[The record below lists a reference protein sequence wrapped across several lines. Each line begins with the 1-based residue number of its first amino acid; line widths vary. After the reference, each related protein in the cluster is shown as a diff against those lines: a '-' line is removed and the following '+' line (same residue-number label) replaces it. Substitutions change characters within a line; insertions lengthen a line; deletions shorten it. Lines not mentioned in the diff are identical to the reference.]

1 MENRSYYTRD
11 RNLLL
16 GFYFLFYYVVML
28 GFFLDHRLLSQYQPI
43 FFNYNRDLT
52 ELFLIATGLPR
63 WMIAHPASFAIADW
77 AAFLLPLPLLFY
89 VGRNDRFSPIAG
101 IAFIATFALYLLLAD
116 IFWQVHDEPFVLLL
130 LLALAW
136 TTNRP
141 RRFYTLLTAC
151 RYYFLYIFVSAAIW
165 KLARGAVFN
174 SQEMSR
180 ILLLHHTDLLT
191 GPCTSLTCRTYSW
204 LIRHAATSQA
214 LYIGSA
220 LLEASFLAGFFT
232 RRWDRWLIA
241 LAVVFVIADLLV
253 MRIPYWTI
261 LIGVVPLWLRSPADP
276 VPLWFRDPAAARLN
290 EKKIVLYETTHH
302 ENLPALLDLC
312 EARFNQVAVFL
323 KELSYHSLTGQGSPE
338 QRWPQTDF
346 FIQTRECPN
355 RRFIRQ
361 LFRFIRRHGFT
372 HLHLCT
378 LDNNLL
384 YFAVRLNFIG
394 PVHLSLTVH
403 EINEYFFRS
412 FHHLRDWTE
421 TIAKQILHRQIRH
434 YHFFLP
440 AMADQFHQRLPGS
453 ITVFIPSRFYS
464 GHRVASPVPPPVATP
479 PPEESPARTPGH
491 PSAIES
497 DLSMQ
502 IQFPQKTPTP
512 PFRIVIPGSV
522 DPNRRNYAE
531 VIQTLTLLQST
542 PIELIL
548 LGDAATEAGATIL
561 AAFQEAITGDHL
573 TLRHFKGYIPEST
586 YEQELARAHL
596 IWSPLNIHKKS
607 SRDNPETYGLST
619 ASGLTA
625 DLLLNNIPALVPAG
639 FVVPEPFQPAIYTYR
654 APEEAKELIRRLLD
668 DPAAYAT
675 VREKIHLAFSY
686 FSKENFSNAFTELI
700 QS

>member
-1 MENRSYYTRD
+1 M
-11 RNLLL
+11 
-16 GFYFLFYYVVML
+16 
-28 GFFLDHRLLSQYQPI
+28 
-43 FFNYNRDLT
+43 
-52 ELFLIATGLPR
+52 
-63 WMIAHPASFAIADW
+63 
-77 AAFLLPLPLLFY
+77 
-89 VGRNDRFSPIAG
+89 
-101 IAFIATFALYLLLAD
+101 
-116 IFWQVHDEPFVLLL
+116 
-130 LLALAW
+130 
-136 TTNRP
+136 
-141 RRFYTLLTAC
+141 LLTAC
-151 RYYFLYIFVSAAIW
+151 RYYFLYIFVSAAVW

-174 SQEMSR
+174 GQEMSR

-191 GPCTSLTCRTYSW
+191 GPCTSLACRTYSW
-204 LIRHAATSQA
+204 LIRHAAISQA
-214 LYIGSA
+214 LYIGSV

-261 LIGVVPLWLRSPADP
+261 LLGVFPLWLRSPGASGP
-276 VPLWFRDPAAARLN
+276 K

-323 KELSYHSLTGQGSPE
+323 KELSYHNLAAEGSPE
-338 QRWPQTDF
+338 QHWPHTDF

-361 LFRFIRRHGFT
+361 LFGFVRRHGFT

-384 YFAVRLNFIG
+384 FFAVRLNFIG

-403 EINEYFFRS
+403 EVNEYFFRS
-412 FHHLRDWTE
+412 FHNLRDWSE
-421 TIAKQILHRQIRH
+421 TIAKVLLHRQIRH

-440 AMADQFHQRLPGS
+440 AMADQFHQRLPGA

-464 GHRVASPVPPPVATP
+464 GHRVTYPASPPVAP
-479 PPEESPARTPGH
+479 
-491 PSAIES
+491 
-497 DLSMQ
+497 L
-502 IQFPQKTPTP
+502 
-512 PFRIVIPGSV
+512 PFRIIVPGSV

-531 VIQTLTLLQST
+531 VIQTLTLLRST

-548 LGDAATEAGATIL
+548 LGDAATEAGAMIL
-561 AAFQEAITGDHL
+561 ASFHEAFTNDKL

-607 SRDNPETYGLST
+607 SRNAPETYGLST

-639 FVVPEPFQPAIYTYR
+639 FVIPEPFRPAIYPYR
-654 APEEAKELIRRLLD
+654 SPEEAQEVIRRLID
-668 DPAAYAT
+668 DPAAYGT
-675 VREKIHLAFSY
+675 VRENIHQAFTY
-686 FSKENFSNAFTELI
+686 FSKENFSKAFKELMEL
-700 QS
+700 

>member
-16 GFYFLFYYVVML
+16 GFYFLFYYIVML
-28 GFFLDHRLLSQYQPI
+28 GFFLDHRLLSQYRPI

-89 VGRNDRFSPIAG
+89 VGRKDRFSPIAG
-101 IAFIATFALYLLLAD
+101 IVFIATLALYLLLAD

-136 TTNRP
+136 TTNRAG
-141 RRFYTLLTAC
+141 RFYTLLTAC

-214 LYIGSA
+214 LYIGGA

-232 RRWDRWLIA
+232 RRWDRWLIV

-261 LIGVVPLWLRSPADP
+261 LLGVFPLWLRSPADP
-276 VPLWFRDPAAARLN
+276 VPLWLRSPGASRSK

-312 EARFNQVAVFL
+312 EVRFNQVAVFL
-323 KELSYHSLTGQGSPE
+323 KELSYHNLTAEGSPE
-338 QRWPQTDF
+338 QHWPQTDF
-346 FIQTRECPN
+346 FIQTRDCPN

-361 LFRFIRRHGFT
+361 LFGFVRRHGFT

-384 YFAVRLNFIG
+384 SFAVRLNFIG

-403 EINEYFFRS
+403 EVNEYFFRS
-412 FHHLRDWTE
+412 FRHLRDWTE
-421 TIAKQILHRQIRH
+421 TIAKHILHRQIRH

-440 AMADQFHQRLPGS
+440 AMADQFHRRLPGS

-464 GHRVASPVPPPVATP
+464 GHRVTSLNPP
-479 PPEESPARTPGH
+479 
-491 PSAIES
+491 I
-497 DLSMQ
+497 
-502 IQFPQKTPTP
+502 
-512 PFRIVIPGSV
+512 RIVIPGSV

-531 VIQTLTLLQST
+531 VIQTLKLLQST

-548 LGDAATEAGATIL
+548 LGDAATDAGAMIL
-561 AAFQEAITGDHL
+561 AAFQPITGDHL
-573 TLRHFKGYIPEST
+573 SLRHFKGYIPEST

-607 SRDNPETYGLST
+607 SRNAPETYGLST

-639 FVVPEPFQPAIYTYR
+639 FVIPEPFRPAIYPYR
-654 APEEAKELIRRLLD
+654 SPDEAQEIIRRLLD
-668 DPAAYAT
+668 DPAQYAGT
-675 VREKIHLAFSY
+675 RETIHQAFSY
-686 FSKENFSNAFTELI
+686 FSKGNFSKSFEELMEL
-700 QS
+700 

>member
-16 GFYFLFYYVVML
+16 GFYFLFYYAVLL
-28 GFFLDHRLLSQYQPI
+28 GLFLDDRLLVQYRPI

-63 WMIAHPASFAIADW
+63 WMIVHPASFAIADV
-77 AAFLLPLPLLFY
+77 AAFLLPLPLLVY
-89 VGRNDRFSPIAG
+89 VGRKGRFSAIAG
-101 IAFIATFALYLLLAD
+101 VVFLLTVVLYLLLAD
-116 IFWQVHDEPFVLLL
+116 IFWQVHYEPFVLFLL
-130 LLALAW
+130 LPLAW

-141 RRFYTLLTAC
+141 ARFYALLTAC
-151 RYYFLYIFVSAAIW
+151 RYYVLYIFVSAAVW

-191 GPCTSLTCRTYSW
+191 GPCTSLTCRTYGW
-204 LIRHAATSQA
+204 LIGHPAMSQA

-220 LLEASFLAGFFT
+220 LLEGSFLTGFFT

-241 LAVVFVIADLLV
+241 LAVVFVIADLFL

-261 LIGVVPLWLRSPADP
+261 LLGVFPLWLRSPATSRP
-276 VPLWFRDPAAARLN
+276 K
-290 EKKIVLYETTHH
+290 EKRIVLYETTHH

-312 EARFNQVAVFL
+312 EAQFNQVAVFL
-323 KELSYHSLTGQGSPE
+323 KELSYHNLTAEGSPE

-346 FIQTRECPN
+346 FIQTTDCPN

-361 LFRFIRRHGFT
+361 LFRFVRRHGFT

-384 YFAVRLNFIG
+384 FFAVRLTFIG

-403 EINEYFFRS
+403 EVNEYFFRS
-412 FHHLRDWTE
+412 FNNLRDWTE
-421 TIAKQILHRQIRH
+421 TIAKQSLRRQIRH

-440 AMADQFHQRLPGS
+440 AMADQFHKRLPGS

-464 GHRVASPVPPPVATP
+464 GHRVPPPTP
-479 PPEESPARTPGH
+479 PPAPSPQKDTPLVTFPDRTPH
-491 PSAIES
+491 PISPVES
-497 DLSMQ
+497 HLSMQ
-502 IQFPQKTPTP
+502 IEFPKKTLTP

-522 DPNRRNYAE
+522 DANRRNYLG
-531 VIQTLTLLQST
+531 VIETLKLLQT
-542 PIELIL
+542 KPIELIL
-548 LGDAATEAGATIL
+548 LGNAATEAGATIVT
-561 AAFQEAITGDHL
+561 AFQSITGDHL
-573 TLRHFKGYIPEST
+573 TLRHFSGYIPEST
-586 YEQELARAHL
+586 YERELAQAHL

-607 SRDNPETYGLST
+607 SRKSPETYGLTT

-625 DLLLNNIPALVPAG
+625 DLLLNNIPALVPTE
-639 FVVPEPFQPAIYTYR
+639 FIVPEPFQQAIYPYR
-654 APEEAKELIRRLLD
+654 SPEEACNLILRFAQ

-675 VREKIHLAFSY
+675 IRDKIHVAFTC
-686 FSKENFSNAFTELI
+686 FSKENFTAAFAELI
-700 QS
+700 RT